1 MMILKEID
9 ELKKSKNAVILAH
22 NYQPEE
28 IYQVADF
35 VGDSLELARVAS
47 NVEADVI
54 VFCGVRFMAETAKI
68 LNPEKKVLLAA
79 NDAGCQMAEMISA
92 AKVRELRNNFP
103 DAAVAC
109 YVNTTAET
117 KTECDVCVTSSNA
130 VKIINSLPQNQII
143 FVPDKNLGS
152 YVAKNCSKKIILT
165 DGYCYVHDCI
175 SVKDVEK
182 IREKYHE
189 APILVHP
196 ESPSVV
202 VDKCD
207 YVCSTSQ
214 MISVSKEVDAKV
226 IIVGTEIGMLAK
238 LRQEVP
244 EKTFVPLKSDA
255 ICGDMKLTDLD
266 MVKDCLLHEK
276 NEIFL
281 DKDVMLK
288 AKSCIDKMLLLS

>member
-1 MMILKEID
+1 MILKEID

-92 AKVRELRNNFP
+92 TKVRELRNNFP

-196 ESPSVV
+196 ESPSEV
-202 VDKCD
+202 VDMCD

-281 DKDVMLK
+281 DKDVMVK